1 MSRCCCCTR
10 APRKPHQRNSSVWY
24 EFDGE
29 VVFKISELENR
40 GKSISKFPA
49 FLKKMCRLCV
59 QRACGFRGEKCCFS
73 GISVP
78 PFNGWKLEFFPA
90 PVSECVLCLSEHGMP
105 EPHFLLLPSESVHC
119 LLSLLCSRSQW
130 LLGICFLNETDQSN
144 TAQTSG
150 GHSSS
155 RRGKEPRPW
164 EGRPPKPLPF

>member
-1 MSRCCCCTR
+1 MSRCCCCR
-10 APRKPHQRNSSVWY
+10 QAPRKLHRGNSSIWS

-29 VVFKISELENR
+29 VVLKVSELENR
-40 GKSISKFPA
+40 SKSISKFPV
-49 FLKKMCRLCV
+49 FLKKMCRLYV

-78 PFNGWKLEFFPA
+78 PFNGWKLELCPA
-90 PVSECVLCLSEHGMP
+90 SVGECLSEHGIP
-105 EPHFLLLPSESVHC
+105 EPPFLLLPSEGVHC
-119 LLSLLCSRSQW
+119 LLSRLCSRRQW
-130 LLGICFLNETDQSN
+130 LLGLCFLNERNQSN

-155 RRGKEPRPW
+155 RQGKEPW